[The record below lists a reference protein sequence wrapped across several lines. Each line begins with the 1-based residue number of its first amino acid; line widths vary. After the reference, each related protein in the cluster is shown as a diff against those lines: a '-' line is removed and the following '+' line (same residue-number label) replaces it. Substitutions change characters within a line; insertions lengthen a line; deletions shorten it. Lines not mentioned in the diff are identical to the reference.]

1 MKSGELA
8 RLAGVTV
15 RTLRHYRDI
24 GLLPEPARTD
34 NGYCDY
40 TGDDYFRLL
49 RIKNLSSLGFSL
61 AEIKTFL
68 DHPETAP
75 DSNLDAL
82 DARLAENIEKLNAQR
97 RTIALLKASQA
108 SVDMPPLFADFL
120 ALLSHQNLPDDILQ
134 MEINSFLS
142 VADNLNED
150 ALQEIV
156 AFYQSLTQKNL
167 LSQYIR
173 LFCALYSAD
182 DSMDGA
188 TKEAL
193 AEDLSA
199 LLTAILGPIR
209 ISSDRGLF
217 ENDAD
222 LLGLPP
228 KNATI
233 LQEIYDRTLE
243 ILAQQPLD

>member
-173 LFCALYSAD
+173 LCCAMTAWTGQPKKHWQRIYPRSLRRFSAPFGSVVTVVFLKMTPTFWDCRQKMPPFCKRFTTVRWKFWHNSP
-182 DSMDGA
+182 
-188 TKEAL
+188 
-193 AEDLSA
+193 
-199 LLTAILGPIR
+199 LT
-209 ISSDRGLF
+209 
-217 ENDAD
+217 
-222 LLGLPP
+222 
-228 KNATI
+228 
-233 LQEIYDRTLE
+233 RT
-243 ILAQQPLD
+243 